1 MARTKMDMRPGASDA
16 SVTLGNHIR
25 QARTERGWT
34 IAALG
39 ERINVSS
46 PTVRAMESGSGS
58 VAIGTYLNA
67 ADMLGVPLF
76 AETVNERRRVRRASD
91 AMIALIPRRV
101 DTPRKDAV
109 DDYDF

>member
-1 MARTKMDMRPGASDA
+1 MTRKKMDMRPGASDA
-16 SVTLGNHIR
+16 AATLANYIR

-34 IAALG
+34 MADLG
-39 ERINVSS
+39 VRIHVSL
-46 PTVRAMESGSGS
+46 PTVRAMERGSGS

-67 ADMLGVPLF
+67 ADILGVPLF
-76 AETVNERRRVRRASD
+76 AQTVNERRRVRRASD

-101 DTPRKDAV
+101 DAPRKDD